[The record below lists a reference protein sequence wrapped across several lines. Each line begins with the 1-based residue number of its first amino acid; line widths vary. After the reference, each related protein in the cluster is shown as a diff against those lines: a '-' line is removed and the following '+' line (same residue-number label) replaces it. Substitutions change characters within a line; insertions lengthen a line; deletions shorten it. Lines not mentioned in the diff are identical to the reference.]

1 MARTDLLQGT
11 VDPLTLETLVSE
23 LQHGSRVSERVR
35 AVARELLQFQQA
47 ELYPA
52 SQRLGRRGW
61 TCLRW
66 AVSDN
71 NWRAKPYELTQFSRN
86 QFDRE
91 PKSRCT
97 LPIAVDSIL
106 DMA

>member
-1 MARTDLLQGT
+1 MARTDLLQGSLGR
-11 VDPLTLETLVSE
+11 LTLKTLTIE
-23 LQHGSRVSERVR
+23 LEHGWRVSERIRR
-35 AVARELLQFQQA
+35 ASRELLQIWQA

-52 SQRLGRRGW
+52 SQRLGRGRW

-66 AVSDN
+66 GASN
-71 NWRAKPYELTQFSRN
+71 NNRRAKSYELTQFWTN

-91 PKSRCT
+91 PESRST
-97 LPIAVDSIL
+97 LAIAVASIL